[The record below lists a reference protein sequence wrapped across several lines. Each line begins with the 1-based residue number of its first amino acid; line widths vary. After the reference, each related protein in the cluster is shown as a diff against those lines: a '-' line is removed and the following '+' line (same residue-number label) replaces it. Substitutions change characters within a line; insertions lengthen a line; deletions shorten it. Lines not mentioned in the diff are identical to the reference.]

1 MFHVHF
7 KVEAG
12 KVSGRGGPGCHG
24 RCVVVVT
31 MVMMLM
37 LRWVQVKLRLVP
49 AVNTLSGL
57 EVVIVRLGAK
67 IKLIKY
73 LTMFLPVNYYLK
85 H

>member
-1 MFHVHF
+1 MFHVQVR
-7 KVEAG
+7 VEAG
-12 KVSGRGGPGCHG
+12 NVCGRGGPGCHG

-37 LRWVQVKLRLVP
+37 LRCVQVMLRLDP

-57 EVVIVRLGAK
+57 DVVIVRLGAK

-73 LTMFLPVNYYLK
+73 
-85 H
+85 